1 MTDDDQITIEFG
13 RVISVTAASST
24 RATTIQLA
32 AVGSEGDDDGA
43 ERGDAVEVLQPA
55 GVMAS
60 PSITATTEA
69 PFVRL
74 GDRQVALGLIDKGAP
89 AQSVEGGETRVY
101 GCGASNAQTVIRLR
115 ANGDIEI
122 TAGSTHEVIING
134 GTLKVARVT
143 DPVRIGTL
151 TAVAGPYPVTFTTT
165 LQDANGVPGVPVVG
179 PTATLS
185 GVISNAGGAAR
196 TKA

>member
-1 MTDDDQITIEFG
+1 MYDDQITIEFG
-13 RVISVTAASST
+13 RVISVTASSST

-32 AVGSEGDDDGA
+32 GVGSEGDDDGA
-43 ERGDAVEVLQPA
+43 ERGDSVEVLQPA
-55 GVMAS
+55 GIMAA
-60 PSITATTEA
+60 PAITASTEA

-74 GDRQVALGLIDKGAP
+74 GDRQVALGLLDKGAA
-89 AQSVEGGETRVY
+89 AQAVEGGETRLY
-101 GCGASNAQTVIRLR
+101 GCGASNAQTVVRLR
-115 ANGDIEI
+115 ANGDIEV
-122 TAGSTHEVIING
+122 TAGSSHEVVING
-134 GTLKVARVT
+134 GTLRVARVT
-143 DPVRIGTL
+143 DPVRIGTI

-165 LQDANGVPGVPVVG
+165 LQDADGIPGAPVVG

>member
-1 MTDDDQITIEFG
+1 
-13 RVISVTAASST
+13 VV
-24 RATTIQLA
+24 
-32 AVGSEGDDDGA
+32 
-43 ERGDAVEVLQPA
+43 
-55 GVMAS
+55 
-60 PSITATTEA
+60 
-69 PFVRL
+69 
-74 GDRQVALGLIDKGAP
+74 
-89 AQSVEGGETRVY
+89 
-101 GCGASNAQTVIRLR
+101 
-115 ANGDIEI
+115 
-122 TAGSTHEVIING
+122 ING

-165 LQDANGVPGVPVVG
+165 LQDADGVPGAPVVG